1 MPNISKHGQMPNP
14 WPIAVA
20 DGGSGFVG
28 MPTPNSV
35 CWCGSC
41 WRKSCQ
47 GESYRALL
55 ASQTVF
61 AWAGRV
67 LLGSFSRSKNS
78 FQPVFPLFFLDGSCE
93 FDPSSVG
100 CHSTC
105 VDEKCLR
112 ACLEIKHGNGKI
124 FIENN

>member
-1 MPNISKHGQMPNP
+1 MEALGLLVCRLQTP
-14 WPIAVA
+14 
-20 DGGSGFVG
+20 FVG
-28 MPTPNSV
+28 AGAAGGNHAKARVTGLCSHPK
-35 CWCGSC
+35 
-41 WRKSCQ
+41 RF
-47 GESYRALL
+47 
-55 ASQTVF
+55 F